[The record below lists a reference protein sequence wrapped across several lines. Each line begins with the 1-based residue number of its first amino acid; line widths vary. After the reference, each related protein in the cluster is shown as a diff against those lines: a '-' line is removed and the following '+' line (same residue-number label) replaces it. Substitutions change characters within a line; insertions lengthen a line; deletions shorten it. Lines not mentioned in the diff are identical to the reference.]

1 MRREIV
7 NLRQGEPWFAAASAA
22 FERIAAGRGAEADW
36 AATAPFFY
44 GRWDA
49 AAQAYD
55 ATEVEQTNQEAAA
68 AFGADG
74 AFDAAAARAGVA
86 DLRTPVLV
94 IGGGLDLQRPPA
106 VTTEYAALFAN
117 SRLVVQPGAGHFP
130 WLDDPGQ
137 FVSAVTEFLN

>member
-1 MRREIV
+1 
-7 NLRQGEPWFAAASAA
+7 
-22 FERIAAGRGAEADW
+22 
-36 AATAPFFY
+36 
-44 GRWDA
+44 
-49 AAQAYD
+49 
-55 ATEVEQTNQEAAA
+55 
-68 AFGADG
+68 
-74 AFDAAAARAGVA
+74 VA